1 MQLPS
6 KAEFE
11 LIPRSELHSFAVRE
25 FHLPSFESP
34 WHFHPELELTYVLQ
48 SQGKRF
54 VGDHI
59 APFGPGDLVL
69 LGPSLPHYWHNPAP
83 ARQHGEWAH
92 SVVIQ
97 FREDCLGPEF
107 FAKPELAGVSN
118 LLRRAAR
125 GLHFTGPARDA
136 VAARMLAM
144 RSHDSLTRLIDLL
157 AILQSLAEARGKPL
171 SSAGFVP
178 FLDERAGERINRAY
192 QHVFTHFA
200 GALDYGSIAR
210 QAGMSL
216 SAFSH
221 YFRRGTGRAL
231 SDFVREVRLGHARK
245 LLIESRQS
253 IAEIAYAS
261 GFESLSNFNRG
272 FRQATGASPR
282 EFRRQHQKP

>member
-1 MQLPS
+1 MQLSS

-25 FHLPSFESP
+25 FHLPSFQSP
-34 WHFHPELELTYVLQ
+34 WHFHPEIELTYIVQ

-69 LGPSLPHYWHNPAP
+69 LGANLPHYWHNPAP
-83 ARQHGEWAH
+83 ARGIDRWAR

-97 FREDCLGPEF
+97 FREDCLGAEF
-107 FAKPELAGVSN
+107 FTRPELAGVQA
-118 LLRRAAR
+118 LLQRAGR
-125 GLHFTGPARDA
+125 GLHFTGSARDA
-136 VAARMLAM
+136 VADLMLAM
-144 RSHDSLTRLIDLL
+144 AGRDGLSRLIDFLS
-157 AILQSLAEARGKPL
+157 ILQRLAGAGGSPL

-178 FLDERAGERINRAY
+178 WLDERAGERINRAY

-200 GALDYGSIAR
+200 SPLDYAAIAQ

-221 YFRRGTGRAL
+221 YFKRVTGRTL

-245 LLIESRQS
+245 LLIESQAS

-261 GFESLSNFNRG
+261 GFESLSNFNRC
-272 FRQATGASPR
+272 FRLTTGSSPR
-282 EFRRQHQKP
+282 EFRMQHRGS